1 MEFQNYN
8 DRGER
13 THRALKPVPGEGFL
27 QNRYSHHA
35 AACVAAGW
43 GLLAVWADLYGHMPA
58 FAIPYSELA
67 PFGNMR
73 IFWLT
78 GLLAMSC
85 IMVAFPQRVKQHAGA
100 LQFAAPFI
108 ASFSTLAFAASFQQS
123 VLPPQ
128 ALALTGIVAS
138 GAFYTWF
145 ACSFCLVIARTTSL
159 RAAIATV
166 AGSLII
172 KIFVFHALSLLAS
185 DSAATVVA
193 IALPFVV
200 AALLKAAESLGRKN
214 AEQPN
219 AALADSAEA
228 HAANVT
234 AQKGPWAG
242 IISPTSEGD
251 WPFPQVAIAAVA
263 LATMRAITPLG
274 FFGDPL
280 NLFTNIPVS
289 LLGALGVCVITG
301 ALSAILFANK
311 RLGEK
316 SADFLPGFLVLIFAF
331 FASAGISPSNAVTAA
346 ILEMFIT
353 AAEAF
358 GHVLFWS
365 ILVVF
370 IRRGGVATYR
380 FLGCATGIY
389 NVISLIW
396 ITFFFDL
403 GIANNAVILCVV
415 FAILTL
421 VVWLADRRGVQQP
434 QQAAAD
440 AGSELVDRRE
450 ELANRYALSPRER
463 EVFMMLAQG
472 RSRAHISNALVLS
485 EGTVKTHI
493 SHIYAKLGVSNKQ
506 EMLDLLLANEENG
519 EDRAAQ
525 PKDGDR

>member
-1 MEFQNYN
+1 M
-8 DRGER
+8 
-13 THRALKPVPGEGFL
+13 LGEGFL
-27 QNRYSHHA
+27 QNRYSYHA
-35 AACVAAGW
+35 AACVAVGW

-67 PFGNMR
+67 SFGNMR
-73 IFWLT
+73 IFWLA
-78 GLLAMSC
+78 GLLATSC
-85 IMVAFPQRVKQHAGA
+85 AMVAFPRQAKQHAGA
-100 LQFAAPFI
+100 LRFAAPFI
-108 ASFSTLAFAASFQQS
+108 ASFSTLAFAASFQQN

-128 ALALTGIVAS
+128 ALALTGIIAA
-138 GAFYTWF
+138 GACYTWF
-145 ACSFCLVIARTTSL
+145 ACNFCLALARGLSL
-159 RAAIATV
+159 RTAITAI

-172 KIFVFHALSLLAS
+172 KIFLFHALSLLAS

-193 IALPFVV
+193 IALPFAV
-200 AALLKAAESLGRKN
+200 AALLKAAESFGHKGIEQ
-214 AEQPN
+214 AE
-219 AALADSAEA
+219 ASSAEA
-228 HAANVT
+228 AHRTNAPDRTTT
-234 AQKGPWAG
+234 AHKEPWAG
-242 IISPTSEGD
+242 IVAPTSEGD

-263 LATMRAITPLG
+263 LATMRVITPLG

-280 NLFTNIPVS
+280 DLFANIPVS
-289 LLGALGVCVITG
+289 ILGALGVCVITA

-389 NVISLIW
+389 NAISLIW

-440 AGSELVDRRE
+440 TDSELVDRRE
-450 ELANRYALSPRER
+450 KLANRYALSPRER